1 MEKQITEN
9 MFSKE
14 NIKANPN
21 IRLTD
26 FDEDTGLEL
35 YCYNQCGNSD
45 SAFLKS
51 CRGIV
56 FDREK
61 LIMKAFPY
69 TDEYSHTKI
78 NELQEL
84 LKNFQSFSFYKSY
97 EGTLLRLFYFSGKW
111 FLTTHRKLNAFKS
124 RWSGQYSFGCLFSRA
139 LEHEYA
145 INENFKN
152 TLGETGDT
160 MLEKFYSS
168 LDKELQ
174 YMFLVRN
181 TSDNRI
187 VCLQPSDVDTKLFSI
202 GYFKDGIFHMNSINN
217 LKTPEKIKLNNLSE
231 LEDYFKNEVNPTEF
245 QGLVALDGN
254 NFKIK
259 IVHNDYEK
267 LFNIR
272 GNEPS
277 IKFRY
282 LQLRMDKEK
291 VNQLNQLYPEMI
303 PVFESYEK
311 SLFEIAKTIHKAYIQ
326 RFIKKN
332 FITVPKE
339 EFLVI
344 GECHSWH
351 ISNREQNRI
360 SVEKVIAVLNRQ
372 PPININAMI
381 RRFIGENQKKH
392 IQPRLINNTPEY
404 RGSYNESLPTPL
416 LLCNT
421 AKWKN

>member
-1 MEKQITEN
+1 MEKQMTEN

-26 FDEDTGLEL
+26 FEEDTSLEL
-35 YCYNQCGNSD
+35 YCYNQCENSD
-45 SAFLKS
+45 TAFLKN

-56 FDREK
+56 FHGEK
-61 LIMKAFPY
+61 LILKAFPY
-69 TDEYSHTKI
+69 TDEYSHL
-78 NELQEL
+78 NLVELQEA
-84 LKNFQSFSFYKSY
+84 LKNFENFSFYKSY

-124 RWSGQYSFGCLFSRA
+124 RWSGQDSFGTLFCIA

-152 TLGETGDT
+152 SLGKSGDT

-174 YMFLVRN
+174 YMFLLRN
-181 TSDNRI
+181 TNTNRI
-187 VCLQPSDVDTKLFSI
+187 VCKQPSDTDTKLFSI
-202 GYFKDGIFHMNSINN
+202 GYFKNGVFFMNNVNN
-217 LKTPEKIKLNNLSE
+217 LKTPEKIQLNNLSE
-231 LEDYFKNEVNPTEF
+231 LEDYFKNEVNPLEF
-245 QGLVALDGN
+245 QGLVGVSEN

-259 IVHNDYEK
+259 IIHDDYKK

-291 VNQLNQLYPEMI
+291 VIKLNQLYPDMVH
-303 PVFESYEK
+303 VFESYEK
-311 SLFEIAKTIHKAYIQ
+311 SLFEIAKTIYKAYIQ

-344 GECHSWH
+344 NECHTWH
-351 ISNREQNRI
+351 LSNREQNRI
-360 SVEKVIAVLNRQ
+360 SIEKVIAVLNRQ

-381 RRFIGENQKKH
+381 RRFNGENQKKQ

-404 RGSYNESLPTPL
+404 RGNYNEFLPPPL
-416 LLCNT
+416 LLCNK
-421 AKWKN
+421 AMWKN